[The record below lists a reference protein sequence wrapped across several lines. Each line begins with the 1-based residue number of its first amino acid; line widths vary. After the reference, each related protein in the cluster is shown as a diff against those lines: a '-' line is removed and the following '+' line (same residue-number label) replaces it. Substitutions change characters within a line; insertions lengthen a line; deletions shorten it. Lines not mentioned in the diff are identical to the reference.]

1 MKTPQEAEVNGLFNF
16 LYFFLY
22 KIAFYVVYL
31 GFSGMTDYYLILKT
45 DKAEV
50 NGLWGAERGPPKQKG
65 RWRRSSTQ
73 GCFAALGV
81 CIVCLVLI
89 IKSFIVPANK

>member
-1 MKTPQEAEVNGLFNF
+1 MKTPQEAEVNGLFNL

-31 GFSGMTDYYLILKT
+31 ASAGMTDYYLILKT

-50 NGLWGAERGPPKQKG
+50 NGLGGRNEAPRSKKGGGDARQRKGASPLLGFVSFV
-65 RWRRSSTQ
+65 SS
-73 GCFAALGV
+73 
-81 CIVCLVLI
+81 
-89 IKSFIVPANK
+89 